1 MKFYFGLGY
10 IRWNILAKLRIK
22 KYNYI
27 VKKYLINFYVKLI
40 IKYAFK
46 LFKYKI
52 VNREYLLFI
61 LA

>member
-10 IRWNILAKLRIK
+10 IRWNILVKLRIK

-27 VKKYLINFYVKLI
+27 VKKYLIIFYIKSI

-52 VNREYLLFI
+52 VDREYLLFI